1 MTCYKRPA
9 AAIPWLL
16 LAVLLNGAAWAG
28 EPVQLTNDG
37 AFKRDPVFWPGK
49 NELIFCQ
56 AQPATTS
63 GNGGLMRTMRMT
75 LPDRKVEMFLASGE
89 EAGNRSDREMAVSG
103 DGRVIAYASVVNE
116 TSKMRVKDLANN
128 KAIEFKRDPY
138 VNRPT
143 LSPKG
148 DRLAFVKRGTQLVLL
163 DLWKDDIKDINDEAK
178 DQPFGSAGDMYPNYS
193 PDGKRIVFTSRR
205 DSDYEIYVINADGT
219 GETRLTNSRG
229 MDINARVS
237 PDSRQIAFTSNR
249 DGNYE
254 VYVMNADGQNLRR
267 ITSHPERDDFP
278 CWHPDGKHL
287 VVVSERQGK
296 FDLYQYDVPDR

>member
-1 MTCYKRPA
+1 
-9 AAIPWLL
+9 
-16 LAVLLNGAAWAG
+16 
-28 EPVQLTNDG
+28 
-37 AFKRDPVFWPGK
+37 
-49 NELIFCQ
+49 
-56 AQPATTS
+56 
-63 GNGGLMRTMRMT
+63 
-75 LPDRKVEMFLASGE
+75 
-89 EAGNRSDREMAVSG
+89 MAVSG

-128 KAIEFKRDPY
+128 KSIEFKRDPY

-163 DLWKDDIKDINDEAK
+163 DLWKDDLKDINDEAN

-193 PDGKRIVFTSRR
+193 PDGKQIVFTSRR

-229 MDINARVS
+229 MDINARFS